1 MQRIRGSELV
11 VTSTVSH
18 DGEAADNSEGKRTE
32 LWSEVGGGV
41 YGAAEVRPGISLFHR
56 FWRESATLAAHL
68 YEYEQDGGIV

>member
-1 MQRIRGSELV
+1 MQRIRGSELL

-41 YGAAEVRPGISLFHR
+41 YGAAEVRPSSHCFTGFGANR
-56 FWRESATLAAHL
+56 RPWRHICTSTSRME
-68 YEYEQDGGIV
+68 G